1 MKTNFILTLA
11 LCLSTNAFAND
22 NLQPQPTGRFYEC
35 EIKIERG
42 ENLKTLSNTSPA
54 RFKSEIYKSAG
65 TEFAK
70 TNEIIVGFKDKELS
84 VFNFLDDLNL
94 SDICV
99 SIDTLKIDKYY
110 FTLGFNTQNIDS
122 IYDIIENSK
131 LCDLQQNNYAYFNS
145 QQNDWS
151 QNPGYGEQYY
161 LKKTQSSWYDINIEP
176 AWSISTG
183 DNVRVAVIDQGI
195 MLSHEDLDDNLEPGY
210 CCTDEESPNGNAG
223 YYRLNHG
230 TMVAGVIGM
239 ENNNLLGVGTAYDCT
254 MIPLRIAKYNNST
267 DPEERPAWIADA
279 FVKAVDLANADVINF
294 SYGSAVKDEIID
306 KAIDYALANGRN
318 GKGCVI
324 VAAAGNFNTN
334 VYYPASRPDVIAVG
348 YTDQTGNRS
357 THIFDEAT
365 GSCYGEGLDLVA
377 PGEYIYTT
385 DMSTQAYIKVSG
397 SSLSA
402 PMVSGVAALI
412 LSIRPDLSYSDVA
425 NIIESTCHKIPKYTF
440 GTKKENGTWNNEVG
454 YGMLDAYEAIKKAV
468 FYNTEILCPDVFC
481 TRMNFNIKN
490 LPIGAIASGFDFIME
505 DNLTISDI
513 YIDLAIDGLDG
524 TIENSENLSGLFTIK
539 ASLYYKGL
547 STIIEKEVYMDD
559 GDNTIDGTVE
569 QEGFYSGGK
578 YTSGISHPIG
588 GAADFNKVYCNHEV
602 LFTLNKWD
610 MIGRSVSCTNNRLS
624 WTYNN
629 STNELRVVPTTA
641 GTYIFKFKYSGDND
655 DVVKEKTLEFT
666 AYEIKTDGGGSIIHS
681 IENDNIMLKRDD
693 NKSYYSTTNGI
704 TTSNWKIQITN
715 LSTSAVVKQTEI
727 KSELPVCIPI
737 GDLPE
742 GYYAAHITNGD
753 NVINFKFNK

>member
-1 MKTNFILTLA
+1 MKTNFILLLA
-11 LCLSTNAFAND
+11 LCISANAFANSS
-22 NLQPQPTGRFYEC
+22 LQPQPTGRFYEC

-42 ENLKTLSNTSPA
+42 EKLTPLSNTPPA
-54 RFKSEIYKSAG
+54 TFKSEIYKSAG

-70 TNEIIVGFKDKELS
+70 TNEIIVGLKDKELS
-84 VFNFLDDLNL
+84 VINFLNDLNL

-110 FTLGFNTQNIDS
+110 FVLGFNTQNIDS
-122 IYDIIENSK
+122 IYNIIGKSK

-161 LKKTQSSWYDINIEP
+161 LKKTQPAWYDINIEP

-183 DNVRVAVIDQGI
+183 ENVRVAVIDSGI
-195 MLSHEDLDDNLEPGY
+195 MLTHEDLNDNLEPGY
-210 CCTDEESPNGNAG
+210 CCTDEGSSNGNAG
-223 YYRLNHG
+223 YYQLNHG
-230 TMVAGVIGM
+230 TVVAGVIGM

-254 MIPLRIAKYNNST
+254 MIPLRISKYNNST
-267 DPEERPAWIADA
+267 KPIELSAWIADA
-279 FVKAVDLANADVINF
+279 FTKAVDLANADVINF
-294 SYGSAVKDEIID
+294 SYGSAQKDEIVD
-306 KAIDYALANGRN
+306 KAIDYALTNGRN

-324 VAAAGNFNTN
+324 VAAVGNYNTN

-348 YTDQTGNRS
+348 YTDKLGNRS
-357 THIFDEAT
+357 TQIFEEGK

-377 PGEYIYTT
+377 PGERIYTT
-385 DMSTQAYIKVSG
+385 NMLSTTSSTTANG

-425 NIIESTCHKIPKYTF
+425 NIIESTCYKIPKYTF

-468 FYNTEILCPDVFC
+468 FYNTEISCPDVFC
-481 TRMNFNIKN
+481 TTMNFRLNN
-490 LPIGAIASGFDFIME
+490 LPKNPEIKWDIVKEDDVKIFSGVSFPSMSSGFIQNKYTM
-505 DNLTISDI
+505 
-513 YIDLAIDGLDG
+513 
-524 TIENSENLSGLFTIK
+524 SGLITLRATIT
-539 ASLYYKGL
+539 YKGV
-547 STIIEKEVYMDD
+547 STVIEKDVYMDD
-559 GDNTIDGTVE
+559 GDTTIAGTVE

-588 GAADFNKVYCNHEV
+588 GAATFNKVYCNREV

-629 STNELRVVPTTA
+629 ATNELRVVPTTA
-641 GTYIFKFKYSGDND
+641 GTYTFKFKYSGDND
-655 DVVKEKTLEFT
+655 DVVEEKTLEFT
-666 AYEIKTDGGGSIIHS
+666 AFDVKDDGGGSIIHS
-681 IENDNIMLKRDD
+681 IENDNIMLKRAD
-693 NKSYYSTTNGI
+693 NESVYSTTNGI
-704 TTSNWKIQITN
+704 TTSNWRIQITN
-715 LSTSAVVKQTEI
+715 LSTSAVVKETEI
-727 KSELPVCIPI
+727 QSELPVCIPI
-737 GDLPE
+737 GDLPD
-742 GYYAAHITNGD
+742 GYYAAYITNGE